1 MWARVPPRSTYGSL
15 RYTARWCMVLAQC
28 SAADVWTDPEIA
40 FLISNA
46 QVASDYISCT
56 RTLYLASLQE
66 YLFLLGGR
74 CFSLCLSR
82 KGRFASIWNA
92 RVWWNGFMQSFW
104 NSVSVSAWLICQVL
118 AQGRRSVTVGCEYCE
133 GSEKDAVSVQLFG
146 QWTEVNHKFSSTS
159 RPSTDHK
166 LARWPRPQHDRP
178 YTCQKRVHW

>member
-1 MWARVPPRSTYGSL
+1 MASVGSGATPQHLWQPALHCTLVHGSRAVQRSGCL
-15 RYTARWCMVLAQC
+15 NGPWNCL
-28 SAADVWTDPEIA
+28 
-40 FLISNA
+40 LISNA

-56 RTLYLASLQE
+56 RTLCLASLQE

-159 RPSTDHK
+159 RPSTDH
-166 LARWPRPQHDRP
+166 
-178 YTCQKRVHW
+178 